1 MISGVLY
8 VCVCVCVWCR
18 RSGWCRVEIRT
29 FFFSVVVRCSEERG
43 RGRERASERA
53 DRDPDFSRFL
63 TQFLNARITQKVT
76 TGQEQVLISY
86 QRATRYSP
94 SLPPSFSS
102 IQWPCRILVVSLSR
116 FFSFSFNIVFFFFFF
131 SKKRKWQG
139 KNQERNPHTRT
150 FLLCLEWK
158 RKVF

>member
-8 VCVCVCVWCR
+8 VCVCVCVVQTKRMMSSRDKDFLLLC
-18 RSGWCRVEIRT
+18 C
-29 FFFSVVVRCSEERG
+29 CALQRG
-43 RGRERASERA
+43 ERERKGASERA

-94 SLPPSFSS
+94 SLPPHFHLSNDRAESS
-102 IQWPCRILVVSLSR
+102 SSR
-116 FFSFSFNIVFFFFFF
+116 CQDFFSFSFNIVFFF
-131 SKKRKWQG
+131 SKKRK
-139 KNQERNPHTRT
+139 
-150 FLLCLEWK
+150 
-158 RKVF
+158 